1 MEELRKFLWIL
12 SLGTW
17 LAGMVYYALE
27 HAGPDS
33 PGMIL
38 SELLGSR

>member
-1 MEELRKFLWIL
+1 MEKMRRFLWIL

-17 LAGMVYYALE
+17 LAGLVFYALE

-33 PGMIL
+33 PRMIL
-38 SELLGSR
+38 SGLLGGR